1 MVIMV
6 VMVAVIVG
14 MDLRDTQFFF
24 KKLIM
29 EIILKIDISK

>member
-24 KKLIM
+24 KLIM

>member
-6 VMVAVIVG
+6 LMVDVIVG
-14 MDLRDTQFFF
+14 MDLRDTQFL
-24 KKLIM
+24 KNYLIM